1 MKWMLIT
8 MMLANPV
15 VYTDEA
21 TCEVARMRL
30 ADMDQQA
37 TCIPAGQTVSESDAL
52 FDRFFNMVE
61 KMHSLEQNKSVDKSG
76 N

>member
-8 MMLANPV
+8 MMLSNPV
-15 VYTDEA
+15 VYTNEA

-37 TCIPAGQTVSESDAL
+37 VCIPAGQTVSESDAM
-52 FDRFFNMVE
+52 FDKFFNMVE
-61 KMHSLEQNKSVDKSG
+61 KMHQMEQEKTSK
-76 N
+76 